1 MKAIV
6 YRDYGSAD
14 VLRCE
19 EIEKPVPG
27 VDEVLIRV
35 RAASVNPLDWKVM
48 SGGPF
53 IVRMLLGLGKPKI
66 KRPGVDVA
74 GTIEVTGKN
83 VTQFKQGDEVFGTCR
98 GAFAEYGT
106 SKSGT
111 GVKSALVKK
120 PDNVTFEQAAS
131 IPVAGLTALQ
141 GLRDHG
147 RIQTGQ
153 SVLINGA
160 AGGVGTFAVQIAK
173 AFGAKVT
180 GVCSTRNVDMVRSI
194 GADRVIDYTQEDF
207 TTRSE
212 PYDLLLDCIG
222 NRSLSAC
229 RRILNPTGRLVLVG
243 APKDISIAALVASLT
258 AVLVLSPFL
267 RKKMTFFIA
276 KGKPE
281 DLTILGEL
289 MTSGKIKAVIDRR
302 YRLSEA
308 AEAFRYLEEGHAR
321 GKVIITCEDGG
332 EL

>member
-14 VLRCE
+14 VLGYE

-27 VDEVLIRV
+27 DNEVLVRV

-53 IVRMLLGLGKPKI
+53 IVRVLLGLGKPKI

-74 GTIEVTGKN
+74 GTIDEIGGN
-83 VTQFKQGDEVFGTCR
+83 VTLFKLGDEVFGLCR
-98 GAFAEYGT
+98 GAFAEYAS
-106 SKSGT
+106 SKAVVGL
-111 GVKSALVKK
+111 KSELVMK

-147 RIQTGQ
+147 RLQAGQ

-173 AFGAKVT
+173 VFGAQVT

-207 TTRSE
+207 TTTSE
-212 PYDLLLDCIG
+212 RYDLLLDCVG

-229 RRILNPTGRLVLVG
+229 RRILNSTGRLVLVG
-243 APKDISIAALVASLT
+243 APKDISVTALVGSLI
-258 AVLVLSPFL
+258 AVLALSPFL

-276 KGKPE
+276 KGKKE
-281 DLTILGEL
+281 DLAMLGDL
-289 MTSGKIKAVIDRR
+289 MAAGKIKAVIDRR
-302 YRLSEA
+302 YCLSEA
-308 AEAFRYLEEGHAR
+308 AEAFRYIVEGHAR
-321 GKVIITCEDGG
+321 GKVVITFEDGD
-332 EL
+332 EA